1 VCIIKRRLI
10 VVRGETITTQQQS
23 LVLFRSV
30 LKNTYK
36 RKSAKE
42 GQYHLAYNIKVDSFA
57 AKSLCGKYSTVS
69 SNTPFEV
76 IDLSEPPHHQSI
88 LFLEYFCRMRGG
100 GNKLRTTD
108 NVSPSSVCLTCLRQV
123 CPPPKEEAAE

>member
-1 VCIIKRRLI
+1 M
-10 VVRGETITTQQQS
+10 ITTQQQS

-42 GQYHLAYNIKVDSFA
+42 GQYHLAYNIKSDSFA

-76 IDLSEPPHHQSI
+76 IDLSEPQQQSI
-88 LFLEYFCRMRGG
+88 FFLEYCCRMRGE
-100 GNKLRTTD
+100 GNKLTTITTD
-108 NVSPSSVCLTCLRQV
+108 DVSSSSVCLNCLRQV
-123 CPPPKEEAAE
+123 CPSPKEEEAAAS